1 LNLPIVH
8 MAKPKTCFLVL
19 AASTALLAQTPYTA
33 VLFGTGSVLLNGEQL
48 SNSSAVTSG
57 DVIQTK
63 DGGAANVSGP
73 GVSAVIDSNSIVRYR
88 AEGFSLDRG
97 NISVATGKSVSVF
110 ARDLKITPVSGAWT
124 EFYVTRSSGSIGIL
138 ARKNSVTVNCGASSE
153 TVREGQ
159 QISRADANNCGLLA
173 KDTGAPAAAKGPI
186 ITTTRAELGAIAS
199 GAAIAG
205 WVLTQVDDPVSPD
218 KP

>member
-1 LNLPIVH
+1 MVH
-8 MAKPKTCFLVL
+8 MPKLKTCLWIL
-19 AASTALLAQTPYTA
+19 AASTALFAQTTTYTA
-33 VLFGTGSVLLNGEQL
+33 VLFGTGSVFLNGEQL
-48 SNSSAVTSG
+48 SNSSALTSG

-63 DGGAANVSGP
+63 DRGAANVSGP

-88 AEGFSLDRG
+88 GEGFSLDQG
-97 NISVATGKSVSVF
+97 NISVATGKTVSVF
-110 ARDLKITPVSGAWT
+110 ARDFKITPVSSAWT

-138 ARKNSVTVNCGASSE
+138 ARKNSVTVNCGATSE

-159 QISRADANNCGLLA
+159 QISRADANNCGVLA
-173 KDTGAPAAAKGPI
+173 KGTGAPAAANGPI
-186 ITTTRAELGAIAS
+186 ITATRAELGAIAA

-205 WVLTQVDDPVSPD
+205 WVLTQADNPVSPA